1 MGKLKKEINY
11 KIIVEPRRLG
21 DRLLYG
27 DQEEILKAYKERCDE
42 ILADIRRHV
51 NNVGTAYI
59 EIETEEIC
67 EYCGYPWTEDSEEFN
82 GGCCEKDL
90 EEEIENENR

>member
-1 MGKLKKEINY
+1 MGKLKKEISY

-21 DRLLYG
+21 DRLLYR

-90 EEEIENENR
+90 KKES